1 MPKSSHGEASEVY
14 EVADRLVDGPLREGT
29 SLFSPN
35 EELWRGAPVDE
46 LHEAIVE
53 GEREDEEAFETFL
66 ERRLA
71 DRSDEVLQL
80 AAEVLYL
87 HFLAPRAETIDGE
100 TRREHLDRVLGGMEQ
115 PVDIPDDFD
124 GVLDAGVMAADLE
137 FVTRRDSMVRYLVD
151 FVWAWADESDGE
163 RETLLDDPWAF
174 REFAVAADT
183 EEAQAQRNA
192 LLHLVFPETFE
203 PLGAQGVKET
213 VAETFDVE
221 VADSEMPLDRKL
233 AEIRESLA
241 EQVDGDLG
249 SLYDDRVRWRW
260 ESDAWEEFLEFTG
273 RLYRWDGFEANIR
286 DYRLEIAEN
295 LSETRE
301 AFLEGDDEWK
311 RLLEEAFGPPNNL
324 ASWRLKDAL
333 LTWVDEDPEQA
344 RVGLRILWAEDGTA
358 AERIGGFLDVA
369 PDELAGA
376 PEKRLE
382 LASFL
387 MMGVDAATYP
397 FYDHEPFRDAY
408 RLVDLPKPDATRP
421 VEAYRRALNF
431 LDALIEDSA
440 TRDIEIRDRQDAES
454 LVWMVTGKDPT
465 SLHFLDDELRER
477 LSDFLDE
484 QLPDEE
490 GDGEDAE
497 PGPEEA
503 SAEPVDIEGLAD
515 QLFLPT
521 SGFRRLVDLVG
532 RRKNV
537 VLEGPSGVGKTHLA
551 ERLAYAVLGERAD
564 KRIETVQFHP
574 SYGYEQFVQGYR
586 PVADG
591 GTERRN
597 GVFFEFCRRAQTD
610 QAHPY
615 VFVIDAIERGDL
627 SEIFGEVTLL
637 LEPDRRGPDHAVP
650 LQYAESDG
658 ETFCVPENVHVV
670 ATMDAAA
677 RSQAGAGDGV
687 LRRRFAFFDL
697 EPAFG
702 RESFRAYLG
711 DCEVPDDLVERIDE
725 RMQALNETIAREVGR
740 EYRIGHGYFCP
751 RPTATGPRDEDWYRE
766 VVECD
771 IRPLLRDYWFD
782 APERVDEEI
791 ARLLEGLEAA
801 N

>member
-1 MPKSSHGEASEVY
+1 MPKQSHSDATAIY
-14 EVADRLVDGPLREGT
+14 EVAERVVEGPLRDGT
-29 SLFSPN
+29 ALFSSS
-35 EELWRGAPVDE
+35 EQLWRGSPVE
-46 LHEAIVE
+46 QLHEAIVE
-53 GEREDEEAFETFL
+53 AERDDETLEEFL
-66 ERRLA
+66 ERSL
-71 DRSDEVLQL
+71 DDCSDELLQL
-80 AAEVLYL
+80 AAELLYVHL
-87 HFLAPRAETIDGE
+87 LAPASTTVDPETKRQHIE
-100 TRREHLDRVLGGMEQ
+100 QLLGGMQESIE
-115 PVDIPDDFD
+115 VPDELQTA
-124 GVLDAGVMAADLE
+124 LDTGVMAADVE
-137 FVTRRDSMVRYLVD
+137 FDDTHRESMFRYLVE
-151 FVWAWADESDGE
+151 FLQAWNDESEAE
-163 RETLLDDPWAF
+163 REPLLDDPWAF

-183 EEAQAQRNA
+183 EGAQTQRNA

-203 PLGAQGVKET
+203 PLGADSVKQTIVEK
-213 VAETFDVE
+213 FDHQVGDPE
-221 VADSEMPLDRKL
+221 VNLDRQL
-233 AEIRESLA
+233 AQIRESVS
-241 EQVDGDLG
+241 EQVESDVE
-249 SLYDDRVRWRW
+249 SLYDDEVRWRW
-260 ESDAWEEFLEFTG
+260 ESEAWEKFLEFTG

-295 LSETRE
+295 MSETRE
-301 AFLEGDDEWK
+301 AFLGGDDDWK
-311 RLLEEAFGPPNNL
+311 RLLAEAFGPPNNL

-369 PDELAGA
+369 PDDLGGA

-387 MMGVDAATYP
+387 MMGVDAAIYP

-408 RLVDLPKPDATRP
+408 LLVDFPEPDTNSP
-421 VEAYRRALNF
+421 IEAYRRALDF
-431 LDALIEDSA
+431 LDALIEDLA
-440 TRDIEIRDRQDAES
+440 NRDVEIRDRQDAES

-465 SLHFLDDELRER
+465 SLHFLDDELRDR
-477 LSDFLDE
+477 LSEFLEE

-490 GDGEDAE
+490 DENDGSEVGTGE
-497 PGPEEA
+497 T
-503 SAEPVDIEGLAD
+503 SAEPVDVDELAD
-515 QLFLPT
+515 QLFLST
-521 SGFRRLVDLVG
+521 SEFRRLVDLVG
-532 RRKNV
+532 RRKNI

-551 ERLAYAVLGERAD
+551 ERLAYGVLGERAD
-564 KRIETVQFHP
+564 ERLETVQFHP

-610 QAHPY
+610 QLHPY
-615 VFVIDAIERGDL
+615 VFVIDSIERGDL

-637 LEPDRRGPDHAVP
+637 LEPERRGPDHALP

-677 RSQAGAGDGV
+677 RSQGWAGDGV
-687 LRRRFAFFDL
+687 LRRRFAFVDL

-702 RESFRAYLG
+702 RERFREYLD
-711 DCEVPDDLVERIDE
+711 DCEVPDDIVERIDE
-725 RMQALNETIAREVGR
+725 RMRALNETIAREVGR

-751 RPTATGPRDEDWYRE
+751 RPAAPGPYGEDWYRE

-771 IRPLLRDYWFD
+771 VRPLLREYWFD
-782 APERVDEEI
+782 VPERVDREI
-791 ARLLEGLEAA
+791 ARLLERSEATS
-801 N
+801 